1 MRLGR
6 HLLSVVSVTAIAAIA
21 TLAAPAA
28 LAQPSCPVKLGG
40 VLSLTGSLGAV
51 GKPIADTA
59 RLAVDHVNAAG
70 GVKGCPIEFILR
82 DDQGQPTVGVDAA
95 KNLVDVQ
102 GVPALIGAIGSGV
115 SLPILNSVAAP
126 SKVAMVSC
134 CSTSPTFT
142 TLAQEGKTGGY
153 WFRTIPTT
161 KTMAYAAARLA
172 VQRGHRKTAVVY
184 VNTDFGVNLAK
195 DFARAMQKLGG
206 AVAVSIPYQEN
217 QPSYRA
223 EVTRALASSPDSAY
237 LVAFP
242 QDGASIA
249 REWISFGGTSNLI
262 LNNALRADQFVKA
275 VGAKFLQNAYGMD
288 TAQVSGP
295 SVDAFNQAF
304 QAKFGGPPNGPGLHN
319 VYDAVVVVALAMQS
333 AKTITGTEIRD
344 NIRRVT
350 AGGGTPIST
359 GPESIRR
366 GLELLKS
373 GQSIRYVGA
382 TGPVQF
388 DENGDVSGPALIWRV
403 KDEQIVTD
411 RVIPL
416 EEMQA
421 LFKQIDG

>member
-1 MRLGR
+1 MR
-6 HLLSVVSVTAIAAIA
+6 HVVSVAITVLVALGAAVA
-21 TLAAPAA
+21 H
-28 LAQPSCPVKLGG
+28 AQPSCPIKLGG

-59 RLAVDHVNAAG
+59 RMAVEHVNAAG
-70 GVKGCPIEFILR
+70 GVKGCPIEFVLR
-82 DDQGQPTVGVDAA
+82 DDQGQSTVGVDAA
-95 KNLVDVQ
+95 KHLVDVQ

-115 SLPILNSVAAP
+115 SLPILNSVAVP
-126 SKVAMVSC
+126 SKVTMVSC

-172 VQRGHRKTAVVY
+172 GERGYKKVAVIY
-184 VNTDFGVNLAK
+184 VNTDFGVNLAR
-195 DFARAMQKLGG
+195 DFDRALQKLGG
-206 AVAVSIPYQEN
+206 TVPASIPYQEN

-223 EVTRALASSPDSAY
+223 EVTRALASAPDAMY

-242 QDGASIA
+242 QDGATIA
-249 REWISFGGTSNLI
+249 REWLSFGGTQSLL

-304 QAKFGGPPNGPGLHN
+304 QTKFGAAPNGPGLHN
-319 VYDAVVVVALAMQS
+319 VYDAVVVVALAMQA
-333 AKTITGTEIRD
+333 AKSITGTEIRD
-344 NIRRVT
+344 QVRRVT
-350 AGGGTPIST
+350 APGGTPVST
-359 GPESIRR
+359 GTDAIRR
-366 GLELLKS
+366 GLELARG
-373 GQSIRYVGA
+373 GQPIRYVGA
-382 TGPVQF
+382 TGPIQF

-411 RVIPL
+411 RLIPI
-416 EEMQA
+416 EEMQG